1 MWWLSY
7 IQLHA
12 AEYSCFQEG
21 LILSQSNV
29 LILLKTQV
37 YIWGAMIRTDVST
50 FIRGNTLL
58 GLVVLLLLAGRITP
72 AFGQSLRGSSK
83 SLDLQN
89 RVAQEHD
96 FTYIDTPE
104 RVAYFASQGWLVRV
118 RANGDSQLH
127 GVSFPFARP
136 EVALFIKRL
145 SRQYRMACGE
155 QLIIT
160 SLTRPTTRQ
169 PRNASDRSV
178 HPTGMALDLRYSRN
192 RSCRIWLERELTDL
206 EQARV
211 REATRARAPPHY
223 HVAIFPNQYG
233 AYVEMLQRRT
243 ASPTEDISYKVKSG
257 DSLWTIARRHQ
268 TTVDEIKQANGLQGS
283 RIYAGQI
290 LEVPVNH

>member
-1 MWWLSY
+1 M
-7 IQLHA
+7 
-12 AEYSCFQEG
+12 
-21 LILSQSNV
+21 V
-29 LILLKTQV
+29 L
-37 YIWGAMIRTDVST
+37 M
-50 FIRGNTLL
+50 F
-58 GLVVLLLLAGRITP
+58 LLLLAGWMTP
-72 AFGQSLRGSSK
+72 VAGQSLRGSSK

-89 RVAQEHD
+89 RVAQQHD

-118 RANGDSQLH
+118 RANGDFQLN

-136 EVALFIKRL
+136 EVELFIQRL

-192 RSCRIWLERELTDL
+192 RSCRAWLERVLGEL
-206 EQARV
+206 EQAGV
-211 REATRARAPPHY
+211 LEATRERSPPHY
-223 HVAIFPNQYG
+223 HIAIFPNQYAG
-233 AYVEMLQRRT
+233 YVEMLQRRT
-243 ASPTEDISYKVKSG
+243 ASPTEDISYRVKSG
-257 DSLWTIARRHQ
+257 DSLWTIARRHR